1 MPECRWATRNLS
13 GQEEGFVEL
22 GHLDKYFIKKT
33 IWAFLSTIRKIFF
46 CLVTCLWVWLNMY
59 QYPWIWLNVFANGWT
74 NCSDY
79 SRALNM
85 HAYLI
90 CLTGFEDVSIS
101 ESRFLNWHGCIY
113 KIYPEFWICLI
124 IAPYVSI
131 TTVYTQICVN
141 VPEYSWI

>member
-1 MPECRWATRNLS
+1 
-13 GQEEGFVEL
+13 
-22 GHLDKYFIKKT
+22 
-33 IWAFLSTIRKIFF
+33 
-46 CLVTCLWVWLNMY
+46 MY

-79 SRALNM
+79 SRSLNM

-124 IAPYVSI
+124 IAPYASI

-141 VPEYSWI
+141 VPEYSWTWLNIPKYPWIYECPWVCLNKQTVLIMPWFWICRNVVITTLLLLQLKLLD